1 LHALGR
7 SYAGGRVSACGRAH
21 VTCVRVLMHQ
31 GEQPSRTDAFF
42 EALALNGCLAHHDG
56 WMLWTGALRT
66 TTGGWL
72 TLPEEA
78 ACEDQTWTL
87 LVAPCHKSMDTFG
100 GPLSQKLGH
109 FWWPLVTKAWTL
121 LVAPCHKSMDSF
133 GGPLSQKHGHF
144 WWPLV
149 TKAWTL
155 LVAPCHKSM
164 DTFGGPLS
172 QKLGHFWWPLVTKAW
187 TLFVDECQ
195 ADGCLGQHHDLC
207 SCTTRG
213 SVGHLTRLC
222 CGSSTT
228 QDRLGVTL
236 LCGFFWAAN
245 YHHLQQ

>member
-1 LHALGR
+1 
-7 SYAGGRVSACGRAH
+7 
-21 VTCVRVLMHQ
+21 MHQ

-78 ACEDQTWTL
+78 ACEDQT
-87 LVAPCHKSMDTFG
+87 
-100 GPLSQKLGH
+100 
-109 FWWPLVTKAWTL
+109 
-121 LVAPCHKSMDSF
+121 
-133 GGPLSQKHGHF
+133 
-144 WWPLV
+144 
-149 TKAWTL
+149 WTL